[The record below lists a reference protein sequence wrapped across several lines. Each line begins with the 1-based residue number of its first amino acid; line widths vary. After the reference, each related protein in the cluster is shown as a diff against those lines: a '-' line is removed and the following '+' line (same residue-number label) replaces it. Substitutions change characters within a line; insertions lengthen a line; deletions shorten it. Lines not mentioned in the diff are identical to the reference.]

1 MFQKFTDET
10 GNFKANL
17 RENVKGLL
25 SLYEASY
32 FGFQGEDL
40 IDKAKAFSKEH
51 LKNSVQGELSPN
63 MARKVNHVL
72 DMPLHW
78 KLPRVEAIWYIDTYE
93 QQPNMILSLLK
104 LAKLDYNIVQ
114 SVHQKEVS
122 KLARYFN
129 LYFYIQ
135 HL

>member
-1 MFQKFTDET
+1 MFQKFTDDT

-17 RENVKGLL
+17 RENVNGLL

-51 LKNSVQGELSPN
+51 LKNSVQGKLSHN
-63 MARKVNHVL
+63 MARKVNHAL
-72 DMPLHW
+72 DMPLRW

-93 QQPNMILSLLK
+93 QEPNMILSLLK